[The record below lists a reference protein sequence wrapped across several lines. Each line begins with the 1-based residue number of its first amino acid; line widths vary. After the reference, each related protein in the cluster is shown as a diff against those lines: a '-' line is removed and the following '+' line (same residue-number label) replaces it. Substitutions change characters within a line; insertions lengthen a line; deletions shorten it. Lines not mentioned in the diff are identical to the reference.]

1 MEHVR
6 NEATSS
12 VASKKMNDVRG
23 EIPTGATPYQKSKK
37 LFERVNGF
45 KTVNFDG
52 NVSAVD
58 SISQGRVKDMKK
70 FFEQP
75 QKEKSLVSP
84 PPRTSLVP
92 TSALSALGD
101 SDDPTFIEERTD
113 SDTFVRSKSDKFERE
128 TNAYTDIAH
137 QKSERVWSVEAMPNE
152 LHQKWDSK
160 FDSKWDKNPG
170 EFFEQDSSRNTTESK
185 GDQKQETITRNE
197 FRDQTQGASNGNELR
212 DSIPSVGTIDTS
224 DSYIKKVKSLD
235 AKILSLPS
243 LVDSDT
249 EEKEEENQYYHLGE
263 TKEGIEQKD
272 MVQKSSEGRGADEEP
287 GRIVKKSKR
296 PTVKIQV
303 TQTRV
308 ESQNRRKAHQRK
320 DAPSRTSDINFEIE
334 EMITEFQR
342 ASAQLSDELM
352 NNSSLENTVS
362 DDRPKF
368 IEISHDDELSQ
379 VDARDDTRFSDED
392 LAGSTLTANDF
403 DELNEKLQATKRK
416 DTDNTHMYMCPS
428 ESTDYSVD
436 SKGNSKTTKSTTSK
450 SAKSGKTP
458 MKLKV
463 KNNGMGKMLKKAK
476 KGMGK
481 SVKNLTTIVKN
492 TMKAK
497 PMMRQSQ
504 TSTVQTAEKNLDQ
517 KDAIQLDSIFDE
529 KLARGLVE
537 ESKNE
542 VGIVK
547 AGQYLDSGNRLLRRN
562 AELRRVKDPKK
573 TKEIIRKAHTY
584 AYVGRQL
591 AKQYLLVCRQEH
603 LEAAAQNPTSCAPS
617 QTEDDPSLFEEFFL
631 SFMQC
636 VGLNKDDAIEQ
647 SRHQIGDA
655 LEILNSLSE
664 EEANIVNNQS
674 AEEVINKKI
683 VVDRKTKVLAAIAD
697 SRDSADK
704 NHIVSRAENAYRERS
719 LAIHSFAQA
728 LRSFYVIDDTMR
740 LSQIFLRF
748 NDDDRDDDSDCS
760 GSYFSDSI
768 SYNYSESLKFDHG
781 NSFHTRSF
789 ASEASMI
796 EQEKLSSSRKSRK
809 KEGSLATGTRPGTTV
824 VAISV
829 KNRNFK
835 KKKPTSSIKWGRRQK

>member
-1 MEHVR
+1 MEYVR

-12 VASKKMNDVRG
+12 VASKKMNDVRDG
-23 EIPTGATPYQKSKK
+23 IPTGATPYQKSKK
-37 LFERVNGF
+37 MFERANGF

-58 SISQGRVKDMKK
+58 SISQGRVRDMKK
-70 FFEQP
+70 LFEQP
-75 QKEKSLVSP
+75 QKEKVVASQS
-84 PPRTSLVP
+84 PRTSVVP
-92 TSALSALGD
+92 TTALSALAD

-113 SDTFVRSKSDKFERE
+113 SDTFVRNKSDKFERQ
-128 TNAYTDIAH
+128 TNTYGVGPVDSMSNGLD
-137 QKSERVWSVEAMPNE
+137 QNWE
-152 LHQKWDSK
+152 SK
-160 FDSKWDKNPG
+160 FDSKWDRNPV
-170 EFFEQDSSRNTTESK
+170 EFFEHESSRNTAEAK
-185 GDQKQETITRNE
+185 RDQKQDIVIGNE
-197 FRDQTQGASNGNELR
+197 FRDQTPVAPKGNESR
-212 DSIPSVGTIDTS
+212 GSIPSLGTIDTS

-243 LVDSDT
+243 LVDSDI
-249 EEKEEENQYYHLGE
+249 EEKEEEIQYYPLGE
-263 TKEGIEQKD
+263 TKEGIEQNC
-272 MVQKSSEGRGADEEP
+272 MTQQSSEGRGAEEEP
-287 GRIVKKSKR
+287 GRIIKKPKR

-303 TQTRV
+303 TQTRT
-308 ESQNRRKAHQRK
+308 ESQNRRKPDQQK
-320 DAPSRTSDINFEIE
+320 DGTSRTSDVNHEIK
-334 EMITEFQR
+334 EMIT
-342 ASAQLSDELM
+342 SAQLSDESM
-352 NNSSLENTVS
+352 NSSSLKNRVLG
-362 DDRPKF
+362 DRPKF
-368 IEISHDDELSQ
+368 IEINHDDEMSK
-379 VDARDDTRFSDED
+379 VETRENMRFSDED

-403 DELNEKLQATKRK
+403 NELTEKLQATKRK
-416 DTDNTHMYMCPS
+416 DTDNTHMYICPS

-450 SAKSGKTP
+450 SAKSAKTP

-492 TMKAK
+492 TMKSK

-504 TSTVQTAEKNLDQ
+504 TSTVQTSEKTYQ

-562 AELRRVKDPKK
+562 AELRRVKDAKK

-591 AKQYLLVCRQEH
+591 AKQYLFVCRQEH
-603 LEAAAQNPTSCAPS
+603 SEATGHNPSSCTPS
-617 QTEDDPSLFEEFFL
+617 QVEDDPSLFEEFFL

-636 VGLNKDDAIEQ
+636 VGLNRDDAIEQ
-647 SRHQIGDA
+647 SRLQIGDA
-655 LEILNSLSE
+655 LEILSSLSD
-664 EEANIVNNQS
+664 EEANIVKSQS
-674 AEEVINKKI
+674 TEEVINKKI
-683 VVDRKTKVLAAIAD
+683 LDDRKTKVRAAIAGG
-697 SRDSADK
+697 RDSADK
-704 NHIVSRAENAYRERS
+704 NHVVSRAENAYRERS
-719 LAIHSFAQA
+719 LAIHSFVQA
-728 LRSFYVIDDTMR
+728 LRSFYVIDDTMK

-748 NDDDRDDDSDCS
+748 NDDERDDDSDCS
-760 GSYFSDSI
+760 RSYFSDSI

-796 EQEKLSSSRKSRK
+796 EQEKLTSSRKSRK
-809 KEGSLATGTRPGTTV
+809 KEGSLATGIRPGTTV

-835 KKKPTSSIKWGRRQK
+835 KKKQTPSIKWGRKQK